1 MQSEAGLCT
10 RRPVVGGEWSA
21 QQDEAVTL
29 EAVPDNPKGS
39 VNGVAQEKQKG
50 KHEKKTRN

>member
-1 MQSEAGLCT
+1 LSAGK
-10 RRPVVGGEWSA
+10 WSA

-39 VNGVAQEKQKG
+39 VNGVAQEKEKG
-50 KHEKKTRN
+50 MHQRKTRK